1 MSFAL
6 VSQPVNFAAAY
17 KPVLWS
23 FTSSFSPVNTNAGES
38 NVPILEIRLATAADI
53 AAYNVN
59 PTDVLMSFQATPDV
73 LFAYQQF
80 SIAGT
85 DDGLYSG
92 TFRVRYPINSGLVVI
107 DATWVGD
114 DTGGTWTK
122 VYERYTMIAE
132 VAFSGLPAVVRYEMK
147 ALPDGTFTIDLR
159 DAAQRGFRDILS
171 HPDCR
176 PGLPYIGLAEA
187 QNYITQT
194 YSVKIYHGYVL
205 TSDTGAFSFVEI
217 TKGVEVVYPKQVVVN
232 AVQPD
237 NHVDINGTV
246 DLSWQDDLRGYVMNN
261 LTTGG
266 NVKRYLTYA
275 PMEGQVMGLD
285 DDAFL
290 AFLWSGM
297 QFTPIDLLIRVDD
310 ADGVQISSTEVP
322 LQAPLNSGVIRIGP
336 RNLGALITS
345 DAYRVRVVIRNA
357 NENFLSDI
365 FDYTIDR
372 KCGEA
377 YIRPQALNPLGGIDS
392 IGLQIRQL
400 NGMSVSRAIV
410 TKPNME
416 VTTDTEWVGDYNAR
430 VWAVESER
438 TYGANSKPMTAVMR
452 KWFGENIF
460 TSPDVR
466 IPINDTRWTP
476 IIITT
481 KDIDLYT
488 SEQRPSPIRFE
499 YIHGT
504 DNVRQRR

>member
-1 MSFAL
+1 MSFSL

-38 NVPILEIRLATAADI
+38 NIPILEIRLATAADI

-59 PTDVLMSFQATPDV
+59 PTDVLMSFAPTPDV

-80 SIAGT
+80 SITGT

-114 DTGGTWTK
+114 DTGGAWTK

-132 VAFSGLPAVVRYEMK
+132 VAFSGLPSVVRYEMK
-147 ALPDGTFTIDLR
+147 ALPDGTFSIDIR

-205 TSDTGAFSFVEI
+205 TSASGEFSFVEI
-217 TKGVEVVYPKQVVVN
+217 SKGVEVVYPKQVVVN

-237 NHVDINGTV
+237 NHVDIDGAV
-246 DLSWQDDLRGYVMNN
+246 DLSWQDDLRDYVMNN
-261 LTTGG
+261 TTTGSF
-266 NVKRYLTYA
+266 VKRFLTYA
-275 PMEGQVMGLD
+275 PMDGQVMGLD

-297 QFTPIDLLIRVDD
+297 QFTPIDLLIRIDDD
-310 ADGVQISSTEVP
+310 AGNQLSLTEVP

-357 NENFLSDI
+357 NDNFLSDV
-365 FDYTIDR
+365 FYYTIDR
-372 KCGEA
+372 KCGES

-392 IGLQIRQL
+392 LGLNIREV
-400 NGMSVSRAIV
+400 NGMSVRRSIV
-410 TKPNME
+410 RKPNME

-430 VWAVESER
+430 VWAVEPQR
-438 TYGANSKPMTAVMR
+438 TYGVSSKPMSAVMR

-481 KDIDLYT
+481 TDLDLYT
-488 SEQRPSPIRFE
+488 SEKKPAPIRFE
-499 YIHGT
+499 YVHGT
-504 DNVRQRR
+504 DNARQRR